1 MKLKQSILAAAMLMA
16 AAVPMQAQ
24 AAVATATLQ
33 VSAAVTIPTAS
44 VTVAGP
50 LNFGTVVVAQLAS
63 ATTSFDVNVT
73 SGVPYSIAFGSGTGT
88 STVAFVAPETTG
100 KLFTGG
106 NGFASTTAYYLWSD
120 STKATSYVS
129 DPTNAPVI
137 TGLTGSGVA
146 QTYSLYAETT
156 PNILAAAG
164 NYADTITITVTY

>member
-1 MKLKQSILAAAMLMA
+1 MKLKQSILAAAMFVA

-50 LNFGTVVVAQLAS
+50 LNFGTVVRTQTGT

-73 SGVPYSIAFGSGTGT
+73 NGVPYSIAFGNGLGGFSSWFAAT
-88 STVAFVAPETTG
+88 ETTG
-100 KLFTGG
+100 QFLADGI
-106 NGFASTTAYYLWSD
+106 TTAASFYYLWSD
-120 STKATSYVS
+120 STKATAYLPSVANS
-129 DPTNAPVI
+129 PVI

-146 QTYSLYAETT
+146 QTYSLYGEIT
-156 PNILAAAG
+156 PDPGSPAG
-164 NYADTITITVTY
+164 TYADTVTITVTY